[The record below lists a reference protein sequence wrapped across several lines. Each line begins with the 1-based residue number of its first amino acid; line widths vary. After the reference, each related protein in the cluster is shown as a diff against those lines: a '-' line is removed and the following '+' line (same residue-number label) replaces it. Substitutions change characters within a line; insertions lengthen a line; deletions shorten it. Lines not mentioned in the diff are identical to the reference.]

1 MKNPILRKLTKV
13 CSKLASKGNNKNL
26 GRIVES
32 DIPNSLV
39 GKGKNYETDS
49 WNQFHELVLEK

>member
-1 MKNPILRKLTKV
+1 MKNPILRKLAKV

-26 GRIVES
+26 RIVES

-39 GKGKNYETDS
+39 EKGKNYETDS
-49 WNQFHELVLEK
+49 WNQYHELVLEK